1 MKLELDL
8 TAGDWT
14 DYTQAPIADLKRVGV
29 LIPVE
34 SVGIRHFVRLGA
46 VADGKPVVVVTPW
59 QIWAAATE
67 ALADRLGK
75 GRPEPATEPRQQQPA
90 VMADIETAITEHGHQ
105 WGLGP
110 EHHDG
115 TDHEGWTQLA
125 GESHADA
132 TGAAMIGELTWA
144 HTFLEAAHAA
154 MATEDPAELRK
165 ALAKVAGTAAAW
177 MSAIDGR
184 TDG

>member
-34 SVGIRHFVRLGA
+34 PVGIRQFVRLGA

-59 QIWAAATE
+59 QIWAAAHR
-67 ALADRLGK
+67 ALADRLGEPA
-75 GRPEPATEPRQQQPA
+75 PEPAAAEPLGVLVDVQGAMRQH
-90 VMADIETAITEHGHQ
+90 EHR

-110 EHHDG
+110 EHEDG
-115 TDHEGWTQLA
+115 TDREAWQEDVDYSHDAATKAALA
-125 GESHADA
+125 GE
-132 TGAAMIGELTWA
+132 ITWA
-144 HTFLEAAHAA
+144 HTLLEAVYGAL
-154 MATEDPAELRK
+154 ATEDAGELRQ
-165 ALAKVAGTAAAW
+165 ALALVAATAANW
-177 MSAIDGR
+177 MGAIDGR
-184 TDG
+184 TDA